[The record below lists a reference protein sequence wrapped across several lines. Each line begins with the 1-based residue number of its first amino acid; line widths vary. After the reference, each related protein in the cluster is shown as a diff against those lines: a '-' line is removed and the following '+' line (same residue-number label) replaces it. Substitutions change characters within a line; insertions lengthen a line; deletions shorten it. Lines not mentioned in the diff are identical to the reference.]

1 MNRTIVITGVGS
13 GMGLATAEYL
23 KATGH
28 RVIGVDLR
36 NAEIIADL
44 SQPDGRQAMANAVA
58 ALAPGGVDGVIAAAG
73 ITAPLPPAQIVAVNY
88 FGAIASLELLRPL
101 LLQSAN
107 PCAVAILST
116 AALTNY
122 DEPLVDLCLSGDEAK
137 AKARADEL
145 DPAVGIGYSSSKQAL
160 GRWIR
165 QAAISADWAGS
176 GILVNAVSPGCV
188 LTPMTKALIE
198 SDVGRAMLAQETP
211 IALADRSFGTADE
224 LAEVIA
230 FLATLRGRY
239 LVGQIVNV
247 DGGTEA
253 IKRPGRF

>member
-145 DPAVGIGYSSSKQAL
+145 DPAVGI
-160 GRWIR
+160 
-165 QAAISADWAGS
+165 
-176 GILVNAVSPGCV
+176 
-188 LTPMTKALIE
+188 
-198 SDVGRAMLAQETP
+198 
-211 IALADRSFGTADE
+211 
-224 LAEVIA
+224 
-230 FLATLRGRY
+230 
-239 LVGQIVNV
+239 
-247 DGGTEA
+247 
-253 IKRPGRF
+253 RPR